1 MRLCIELGA
10 MAKLIVGISAHYHDS
25 AFSILDAES
34 GNLLFA
40 ESEER
45 FTRIKGDSSFPNM
58 AIREGLDY
66 ISASKNEILRVGYYE
81 KPILKLSRIAISVGS
96 QLHRGSH
103 RQLIEIGRQLGRGRY
118 LPHLKLRDSFPKIPI
133 DFHSHHMSHAASSY
147 YASGFDE
154 ATILTVDGVG
164 EWETMT
170 VFIGRNGKLKKISN
184 MRFPNSLG
192 LFYATFTAYCGF
204 KVNSGEYKLMGLAPF
219 GEPRYADIIKRE
231 LLRVGP
237 GGTFRLNMKYFD
249 FTRSLHMFNR
259 GFEDLF
265 DGTYRNP
272 GEHINQRICDVAA
285 SAQVVLEELYLNLVR
300 NALYETGINK
310 LCLAG
315 GVALNCVANSKLSS
329 VLDLDR
335 IFIQPAAGDA
345 GGSLGAAYLSLKKL
359 QERQN
364 TNFSISK
371 FDNAFKGKSYESREI
386 KEILVNNQIK
396 FKEFSSL
403 KELDVTL
410 ASLLVN
416 GKIIGLFRG
425 RSEFGPRSLG
435 ARSILASAC
444 DSKMQRKLNYSIK
457 KRESFRPFAP
467 IVLIEEASNW
477 FDWPAGLESPY
488 MLFTASV
495 HKNRLLVHKSTSY
508 LENLTERLDVVRSTI
523 PAVTHIDNSARL
535 QTISPGDP
543 LRNILELYYR
553 ESNCPVLIN
562 TSFNVRG
569 EPIVESPRDAL
580 NCFINTEIDY
590 LAIENFLI
598 EKSIKSTI
606 MKEKFNSHSFNL
618 D

>member
-1 MRLCIELGA
+1 MG
-10 MAKLIVGISAHYHDS
+10 KLIVGISANYHDS
-25 AFSILDAES
+25 AFSILDAET
-34 GNLLFA
+34 GKLLFA

-45 FTRIKGDSSFPNM
+45 FTRIKGDSRFPNM
-58 AIREGLDY
+58 AIQEGLKF
-66 ISASKNEILRVGYYE
+66 IGASKDEILRVGYYE
-81 KPILKLSRIAISVGS
+81 KPILKLSRIAISAGS

-103 RQLIEIGRQLGRGRY
+103 RQLIEIVGQIGKGRY
-118 LPHLKLRDSFPKIPI
+118 FPHFKLRDSFPKTPI
-133 DFHSHHMSHAASSY
+133 DFHSHHASHAASTY

-154 ATILTVDGVG
+154 ATILTIDGVG

-184 MRFPNSLG
+184 MKFPNSLG

-219 GEPRYADIIKRE
+219 GIPRYADVIKKE
-231 LLRVGP
+231 LLRAGP

-249 FTRSLHMFNR
+249 YTRSLHMFNQR
-259 GFEDLF
+259 FEDLF
-265 DGTYRNP
+265 DGKYRNP
-272 GEHINQRICDVAA
+272 DEHIDQRICDVAA
-285 SAQVVLEELYLNLVR
+285 SAQVVLEELYLNLVK
-300 NALYETGINK
+300 NALYETGINR

-315 GVALNCVANSKLSS
+315 GVALNCVANSKLSR
-329 VLDLDR
+329 VLNLDR

-359 QERQN
+359 QEKQN
-364 TNFSISK
+364 TNFCIPK
-371 FDNAFKGKSYESREI
+371 FDNAFKGKSYESSEI
-386 KEILVNNQIK
+386 KKVLVNNQIE

-403 KELDVTL
+403 EELDVTL
-410 ASLLVN
+410 ASLLVK

-477 FDWPAGLESPY
+477 FDWPTELESPY
-488 MLFTASV
+488 MLFTAPVS
-495 HKNRLLVHKSTSY
+495 KRRLLVDKSTSH

-535 QTISPGDP
+535 QTISLGDP
-543 LRNILELYYR
+543 LRNILESYYQ
-553 ESNCPVLIN
+553 ESNYPVLIN

-598 EKSIKSTI
+598 NKSVKSTI
-606 MKEKFNSHSFNL
+606 MKEKFNSNFFNL